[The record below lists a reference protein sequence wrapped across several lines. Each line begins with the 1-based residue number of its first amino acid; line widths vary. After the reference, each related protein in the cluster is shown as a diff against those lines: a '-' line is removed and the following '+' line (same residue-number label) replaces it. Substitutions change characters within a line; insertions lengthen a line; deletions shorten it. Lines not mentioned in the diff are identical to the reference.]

1 MGTDHSGYEAPET
14 LEIIGVNNVPEILAG
29 DDLGK
34 IIRGSILKSGETLKE
49 NDILVIAQKIISKAE
64 GRMVSLSSVQP
75 SNEALEFSGLV
86 EKDPRL
92 VELILQESV
101 SVVAYRPGVLIV
113 EHKSGLV
120 LANAGIDRSNVAG
133 KADEEMVLLLPENAD
148 QTAECIRES
157 LGGDVGIIISD
168 SIGRAWR
175 NGTIGTAIGISGLP
189 GIVNLNGALDMHAR
203 SLQATT
209 IGLADEIAAAAS
221 IIMGQAA
228 ERRPVAL
235 VRGFSKL
242 TQIGNAGQIMRS
254 KELDLFR

>member
-1 MGTDHSGYEAPET
+1 MATDQSGYEAPEK
-14 LEIIGVNNVPEILAG
+14 LEIIGINHVPEIVAG

-34 IIRGSILKSGETLKE
+34 IIGGAILKSGETLKE
-49 NDILVIAQKIISKAE
+49 NDIIVIAKKIISKSE

-75 SNEALEFSGLV
+75 SNEALELSGLV

-92 VELILQESV
+92 VELILEESI
-101 SVVAYRPGVLIV
+101 SVVAHRPGVLIV

-133 KADEEMVLLLPENAD
+133 KDDKEMVLLLPKNAD
-148 QTAECIRES
+148 QSAECIRES
-157 LGGDVGIIISD
+157 LGGDVGVIISD

-175 NGTIGTAIGISGLP
+175 NGTVGTAIGISGLP
-189 GIVNLNGALDMHAR
+189 GIIDLNGILDMNAR

-228 ERRPVAL
+228 ESRPLVL
-235 VRGFSKL
+235 VRGLSKL
-242 TQIGNAGQIMRS
+242 TQIGNARQILRPT
-254 KELDLFR
+254 ELDLFR